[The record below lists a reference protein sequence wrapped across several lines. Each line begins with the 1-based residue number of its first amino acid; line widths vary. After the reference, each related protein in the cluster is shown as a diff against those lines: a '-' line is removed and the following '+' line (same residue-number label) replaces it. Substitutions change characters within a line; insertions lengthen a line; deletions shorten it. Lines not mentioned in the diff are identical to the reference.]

1 MFASERLKGI
11 DVFVCVAQY
20 GSFTAAAENMALTAS
35 AVSKSIAR
43 LEKRLG
49 ARLFQRTTRVLAL
62 TDAGIA
68 FLRTCTGVLADLE
81 EAELSLQA
89 ENTEPRGRVRIDL
102 PGTFGRT
109 QVLPF
114 LVPWMQAHP
123 LLVPHLTF
131 CDGLVDPFR
140 EGADI
145 VVHIGNADEWPQT
158 LGHKVLAHEWHVLCA
173 APAYLARHGTPV
185 SEHDLAHHQCIA
197 YGWADGRI
205 SPWRYTGEQDMT
217 LHKHAAPQWVVGNG
231 EGLLMAALAGC
242 GIVQLPTWL
251 IQQQLHDGTLVQV
264 LPQLA
269 TAGFEIN
276 LAWVKSRQAQP
287 KVRVVLDALIAGLG
301 TQD

>member
-11 DVFVCVAQY
+11 DVFVCVAQC

-62 TDAGIA
+62 TDAGTA

-109 QVLPF
+109 RVLPF

-145 VVHIGNADEWPQT
+145 VVHIGNANEWPQT
-158 LGHKVLAHEWHVLCA
+158 LAHKVLAHEWHVLCA

-197 YGWADGRI
+197 YGWVDGRI
-205 SPWRYTGEQDMT
+205 SPWRYTGEQGMT

-251 IQQQLHDGTLVQV
+251 AKQQLHDGTLVQV

-269 TAGFEIN
+269 TPGFEIN